1 MGFVIYIGIPVIQNL
16 PLYSEVNFSSS
27 SLFRH
32 PQTHVYFLFPFISR
46 YDARLLLDNTFPNSK
61 NPNASTAAPISQQ
74 PDSPTGGWSDLP
86 SDTDDTF
93 FFTPDET
100 EDFRREKRRRLL
112 EQTREE
118 RLKARMEED
127 HVDDEENQEEEDVW
141 GGSDEEVR
149 VIFSSLLK
157 YIVPYKLPP

>member
-1 MGFVIYIGIPVIQNL
+1 MP
-16 PLYSEVNFSSS
+16 
-27 SLFRH
+27 
-32 PQTHVYFLFPFISR
+32 FLSRFFFSR
-46 YDARLLLDNTFPNSK
+46 YDARLLLDVLPNSNAK
-61 NPNASTAAPISQQ
+61 ASTSTSISQQ

-86 SDTDDTF
+86 SDTEDTF

-100 EDFRREKRRRLL
+100 EDFRKEKRRKLL
-112 EQTREE
+112 EQTREQ

-149 VIFSSLLK
+149 DHIFSL
-157 YIVPYKLPP
+157 Y